1 MEGLLFASTS
11 VFHHNIRSHCVP
23 NYLVSRFGAF
33 IIINA
38 YNGNSKSQCTVND
51 ISEKLLITLTE
62 CTLNRQAY
70 MK

>member
-1 MEGLLFASTS
+1 MEGLLFASTR

-33 IIINA
+33 IINA

-62 CTLNRQAY
+62 STLNRQTY